1 MDGST
6 SASARETTP
15 AKASSA
21 IPVTVHYYENQ
32 WGMYY
37 FLRRNHPK
45 ADTSFRKRLADL
57 ACAECNQN
65 INAFSHFI

>member
-45 ADTSFRKRLADL
+45 ADIKLQKETGRLGL
-57 ACAECNQN
+57 CRMQPKY
-65 INAFSHFI
+65 